1 MTMMRLSRSTPL
13 SWTMAVSLLALLGLL
28 AGLQY
33 RWLGQVSRAEHQR
46 MQSSLRSAVR
56 RFAEDFDREV
66 ARAFLYFH
74 LDPRESGT
82 GRKEHLVE
90 RYQLWQEEAPYPG
103 LVRDLFLLNRGDA
116 GSFQVLRLLPESG
129 RFEPIPWPDAL
140 LPLRARLEQSIWS
153 GPPDVSRLPTDAAPV
168 HVVAEI
174 PALIIPG
181 APFSRSRSRS
191 WRGRQASPSAPAL
204 MVVQLDLPFIREELF
219 PELAERYFKGG
230 EELDYELAIFN
241 RMDFPSEI
249 IYRSDPLLSEDYF
262 RSSDASA
269 GLFGFIPLQEL
280 RRLWLETGLT
290 IRGER
295 RPGISRMTPSSRSRA
310 QDFRPPPTRRVGR
323 GQWRLMVRHR
333 AGSLEAAVS
342 HARNRNLAISLG
354 ILALLAASLAMIVL
368 STQRAQRLAK
378 QQIEFVAGVT
388 HELRTP
394 LAVIRSA
401 GQNLADGVID
411 GKAQVKE
418 YGALIEKE
426 GTRLSGMV
434 DQVLEFA
441 GMQSQSKGYTLRR
454 VRVGGIIETAV
465 EDCRTAMEEKGLRL
479 DIDVPDDLP
488 PVKADPSALR
498 RAIRNLLDNAIK
510 YDDRGQSIGV
520 RASTTPTTGTTEVAI
535 SVEDE
540 GPGIPAADLE
550 HVFEPFYRG
559 RGAKTGQMRGSGLGL
574 SLVQQ
579 IVEAHGG
586 RVGVKSTLGQGS
598 SFTIYLPAAPPHSS
612 MS

>member
-1 MTMMRLSRSTPL
+1 
-13 SWTMAVSLLALLGLL
+13 
-28 AGLQY
+28 
-33 RWLGQVSRAEHQR
+33 
-46 MQSSLRSAVR
+46 
-56 RFAEDFDREV
+56 
-66 ARAFLYFH
+66 
-74 LDPRESGT
+74 
-82 GRKEHLVE
+82 
-90 RYQLWQEEAPYPG
+90 
-103 LVRDLFLLNRGDA
+103 
-116 GSFQVLRLLPESG
+116 
-129 RFEPIPWPDAL
+129 
-140 LPLRARLEQSIWS
+140 
-153 GPPDVSRLPTDAAPV
+153 
-168 HVVAEI
+168 
-174 PALIIPG
+174 
-181 APFSRSRSRS
+181 
-191 WRGRQASPSAPAL
+191 
-204 MVVQLDLPFIREELF
+204 VVQLDLPFIREELF
-219 PELAERYFKGG
+219 PELAQRYFEVG
-230 EELDYELAIFN
+230 EELDYGLAVFN
-241 RMDFPSEI
+241 QTDFPSEI

-262 RSSDASA
+262 RSSDATA
-269 GLFGFIPLQEL
+269 GFFGFIPLQEL

-295 RPGISRMTPSSRSRA
+295 RPGIPRMTPSSRGRA
-310 QDFRPPPTRRVGR
+310 QDFRPPARREGR

-368 STQRAQRLAK
+368 STRRAQQLAK
-378 QQIEFVAGVT
+378 QQMEFVAGVT

-401 GQNLADGVID
+401 GQNLADGVIE
-411 GKAQVKE
+411 GEAQVKE
-418 YGALIEKE
+418 YGSLIEKE
-426 GTRLSGMV
+426 GSRLSGMV

-441 GMQSQSKGYTLRR
+441 GMQSQSKGYTLRM
-454 VRVGGIIETAV
+454 VRVGGIIETAI
-465 EDCRTAMEEKGLRL
+465 EDCRAAMEEKGLRL
-479 DIDVPDDLP
+479 DIDVPRDLP

-498 RAIRNLLDNAIK
+498 QAIRNLLDNAIK

-520 RASTTPTTGTTEVAI
+520 RASTTSTTGTTEVAI

-540 GPGIPAADLE
+540 GPGIPAADLD

-586 RVGVKSTLGQGS
+586 RVGVTSTVGQGS
-598 SFTIYLPAAPPHSS
+598 SFTIYLPAALPRSS